1 LWSFGL
7 SDAILVGEVFLSAF
21 AVAGFACWDEV
32 VEVVG
37 SAGVVLDEV
46 VGFGGW
52 ACLAPMA
59 GGCAVE

>member
-1 LWSFGL
+1 L
-7 SDAILVGEVFLSAF
+7 SDAIFVGQVFLSAF
-21 AVAGFACWDEV
+21 AVAGFACGDEV

-52 ACLAPMA
+52 ACFAPVA
-59 GGCAVE
+59 GWCAVE